1 MLFLP
6 YRPIV
11 ASLPWWL
18 RLKNERPSWP
28 RRWVITPAPT
38 PAAHPAVLDGEWAIN
53 CPLARLQVLAVV
65 PG

>member
-28 RRWVITPAPT
+28 RRWVITQRPLQLRT
-38 PAAHPAVLDGEWAIN
+38 PAVLDGEW
-53 CPLARLQVLAVV
+53 P
-65 PG
+65 